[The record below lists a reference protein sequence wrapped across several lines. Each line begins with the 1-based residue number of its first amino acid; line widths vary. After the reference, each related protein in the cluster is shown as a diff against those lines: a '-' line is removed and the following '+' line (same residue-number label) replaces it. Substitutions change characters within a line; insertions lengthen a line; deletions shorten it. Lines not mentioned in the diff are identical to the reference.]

1 MASSSF
7 SSRRI
12 VALLAA
18 TALVFM
24 TLDARA
30 SGPFAGA
37 RSATL
42 AATGPIRSA
51 ISWVASPISS
61 GWQGVVHYDDVQA
74 DNDRLR
80 IRIAELEGELAQAP
94 DNADDLRAL
103 RQAVGIEFAEDFDR
117 VTGQVVSDRQTG
129 LERIIEIDVG
139 SDDGVKVAMPVVLV
153 NGLVGQVVSVSGGK
167 SAVRV
172 VTDPRLRVGVIS
184 SRTRVVG
191 VTSGLGEG
199 ETLILDLLDDAQGIN
214 LDRARFVTS
223 GFEGSPFPGGIPVGV
238 LIRGENNVVS
248 LRPRVDLEQLSFLTV
263 ILYSQDADAA
273 IPLDTDS
280 PAIVTEESEPGQGPA
295 TAETVPDTTQPADSS
310 DSSEESG
317 SDQ

>member
-1 MASSSF
+1 
-7 SSRRI
+7 
-12 VALLAA
+12 
-18 TALVFM
+18 M

-42 AATGPIRSA
+42 AATGPIRGA
-51 ISWVASPISS
+51 ISWVASPISA
-61 GWQGVVHYDDVQA
+61 GWQGTVHYDDVQA
-74 DNDRLR
+74 ENDRLR

-103 RQAVGIEFAEDFDR
+103 RQATGIEFAEDYDR

-139 SDDGVKVAMPVVLV
+139 SDDGVQVAMPVVLA
-153 NGLVGQVVSVSGGK
+153 NGLVGQVVSVSGGR

-172 VTDPRLRVGVIS
+172 LTDPRLRVGVIS

-199 ETLILDLLDDAQGIN
+199 DRLILDLLDDAQGIN
-214 LDRARFVTS
+214 LDRSRFVTS

-263 ILYSQDADAA
+263 ILYSQDAEAA

-280 PAIVTEESEPGQGPA
+280 PAIVPDEPVVVQDPTTEDLES
-295 TAETVPDTTQPADSS
+295 DTTQPANSS
-310 DSSEESG
+310 DSDEESG